1 MPTYTVFELSESGEP
16 IADHRTADQ
25 AFALICDLAGFKPCW
40 TREGFVTML
49 ELRDKVGARE
59 VAPASATD
67 PDPAHA
73 RRELMKQAIAN
84 GIWTFYAVPDA
95 EYRREIARAQAFASE
110 QRRKLQEALREKVV
124 PIHLLQG
131 EADDEPVWNGNRES
145 RA

>member
-1 MPTYTVFELSESGEP
+1 MPTYTVFELSESDVP

-40 TREGFVTML
+40 TREGFVTTL

-59 VAPASATD
+59 VAPTSLTD

-84 GIWTFYAVPDA
+84 GIWEFYAVPDA
-95 EYRREIARAQAFASE
+95 EYRREIERAQTFASE
-110 QRRKLQEALREKVV
+110 QRRKLQKALREKVV